1 MGGADFTE
9 VPPVISAG
17 GGLMGLDQAKR
28 INAQPRGRLRGWA
41 VSAAAKIRGIIL
53 YEVLG
58 LVGRGTS

>member
-1 MGGADFTE
+1 M
-9 VPPVISAG
+9 ISAG